1 MACLQ
6 GDQQA
11 LESGTNIGISLEISD
26 ASCYAGM
33 FKAKISFDIRQF
45 IQYYVPTVDICHND
59 YSDYI
64 PRGTFDSLLD
74 ARLKIDARRQNEHF
88 F

>member
-33 FKAKISFDIRQF
+33 FKAKISFDIR
-45 IQYYVPTVDICHND
+45 H

-64 PRGTFDSLLD
+64 PRGTFDPLLD
-74 ARLKIDARRQNEHF
+74 AGLKIDARRQNEHF

>member
-45 IQYYVPTVDICHND
+45 I
-59 YSDYI
+59 
-64 PRGTFDSLLD
+64 
-74 ARLKIDARRQNEHF
+74 
-88 F
+88 